1 MKTLVRKITA
11 YKYAELSKDAQE
23 KAKQNYLAED
33 RSPNFFSADLTGELK
48 ERFGLYNLKTCYSLS
63 YCQGDGL
70 CLYGQIEH
78 PELFSNEKFRGIAF
92 KGIHHR
98 QIQSIYDEL
107 QQIDFIHRSRYC
119 FAQTVS
125 IESMEYSPIPIDKQE
140 AIIEKII
147 GNVKSWYFEF
157 CREWENRGYDYFYE
171 LTDSDMQ
178 EICEEK
184 EYLFTQDGQLIDMGL
199 YSEQTA

>member
-1 MKTLVRKITA
+1 
-11 YKYAELSKDAQE
+11 
-23 KAKQNYLAED
+23 
-33 RSPNFFSADLTGELK
+33 LTEELK

-98 QIQSIYDEL
+98 QIQSVYDEL

-119 FAQTVS
+119 YAQTVS
-125 IESMEYSPIPIDKQE
+125 IESMEYSPTPTDKQE

-184 EYLFTQDGQLIDMGL
+184 EYFFTQDGQLIDMGL
-199 YSEQTA
+199 YSE